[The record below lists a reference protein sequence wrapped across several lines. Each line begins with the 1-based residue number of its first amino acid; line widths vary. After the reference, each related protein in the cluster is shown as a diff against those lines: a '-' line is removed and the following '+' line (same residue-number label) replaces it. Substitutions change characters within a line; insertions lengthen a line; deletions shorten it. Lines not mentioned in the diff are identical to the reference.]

1 MPGSAVKLVSFVRPN
16 AADACVGLLSADGA
30 RVADLTA
37 IGLEDIYAALPRFSQ
52 LGRLATHLIQ
62 APGAVAYPV
71 GSVRLLAPVPYAR
84 FVREGR
90 LVPTTET
97 RMSGG
102 GERDEL
108 PQFGVS
114 HVAEREELVFADP
127 AEIAGPGA
135 HITCGPEE
143 ILGFGVVAVLR
154 MGGRD
159 INEREAAGHV
169 GGLTLFAEWHD
180 PATAAHRP
188 DAIVMG
194 PSLTPPNLF
203 AEADD
208 VVLIPPDGGVRHAGT
223 AGALTALSRLIALAS
238 SRYTLRAGDLFIYD
252 AGAAEVDIAP
262 GSHAE
267 LVVESPWAGS
277 LAHTAHRTD

>member
-1 MPGSAVKLVSFVRPN
+1 MPGTAVRLVSFVRPN
-16 AADACVGLLSADGA
+16 AADACVGLLSADGS

-37 IGLEDIYAALPRFSQ
+37 IGLEDIFAALPRFSQ
-52 LGRLATHLIQ
+52 LGRLSTHLVQ

-71 GSVRLLAPVPYAR
+71 GNVRLLAPVPYAR
-84 FVREGR
+84 YVREGR
-90 LVPTTET
+90 LVATSEPPAPNA
-97 RMSGG
+97 GG
-102 GERDEL
+102 RGEL
-108 PQFGVS
+108 PQFGES
-114 HVAEREELVFADP
+114 HAPDREALVFTDP

-135 HITCGPEE
+135 HLTCGPDE

-159 INEREAAGHV
+159 IHEREAADHI
-169 GGLTLFAEWHD
+169 GGVTLFAEWHD
-180 PATAAHRP
+180 PLTGAHRP

-194 PSLTPPNLF
+194 PSLTPPELF

-223 AGALTALSRLIALAS
+223 SGALGALARLIALAS
-238 SRYTLRAGDLFIYD
+238 ARYTLRAGDLFIFD
-252 AGAAEVDIAP
+252 AGAAEVDLVP

-277 LAHTAHRTD
+277 LAHTAHRSG

>member
-1 MPGSAVKLVSFVRPN
+1 MKLVSFVRPN
-16 AADACVGLLSADGA
+16 GAEACVGLLSADGS

-37 IGLEDIYAALPRFSQ
+37 LGLEDVYAALPRFSQ
-52 LGRLATHLIQ
+52 LGRLSTHLVQ

-84 FVREGR
+84 FVRESR
-90 LVPTTET
+90 LVVS
-97 RMSGG
+97 RGIDA
-102 GERDEL
+102 GEATPPGEL
-108 PQFGVS
+108 PQFS
-114 HVAEREELVFADP
+114 SSADRHDLVFADP

-135 HITCGPEE
+135 HLTCGPDD

-159 INEREAAGHV
+159 LNQREAGGHI

-180 PATAAHRP
+180 PLSGVHRP

-194 PSLTPPNLF
+194 PSLTPPELF

-208 VVLIPPDGGVRHAGT
+208 VVLIPPDGGVRHAGA
-223 AGALTALSRLIALAS
+223 AGALSALARLIALAS
-238 SRYTLRAGDLFIYD
+238 ARYTLRAGDLFVYD
-252 AGAAEVDIAP
+252 AGSSEVAIAP
-262 GSHAE
+262 GTHAE
-267 LVVESPWAGS
+267 LVVESPWAGA
-277 LAHTAHRTD
+277 LAHTAHRSG

>member
-1 MPGSAVKLVSFVRPN
+1 VRLVSFVRPN
-16 AADACVGLLSADGA
+16 GAEACVGLLSADGS

-52 LGRLATHLIQ
+52 LGRLSTHLVQ
-62 APGAVAYPV
+62 APGSVAYPV

-90 LVPTTET
+90 LVAS
-97 RMSGG
+97 RGIDSGEATPAG
-102 GERDEL
+102 EL
-108 PQFGVS
+108 PQFGTLGAV
-114 HVAEREELVFADP
+114 ERESLVFADP
-127 AEIAGPGA
+127 AEIPGPGA
-135 HITCGPEE
+135 HITCGPDD

-159 INEREAAGHV
+159 LNQREAAGHI

-180 PATAAHRP
+180 PLTGAHRP

-194 PSLTPPNLF
+194 PSLTPPELF

-223 AGALTALSRLIALAS
+223 AGALSALARLIALAS
-238 SRYTLRAGDLFIYD
+238 TRYTLRAGDLFVHD
-252 AGAAEVDIAP
+252 AGSSEVTIAP

-267 LVVESPWAGS
+267 LVVESPWAGA
-277 LAHTAHRTD
+277 LAHTAHRSG

>member
-1 MPGSAVKLVSFVRPN
+1 MRLVSFVRPN
-16 AADACVGLLSADGA
+16 GAEACVGLLSADGS

-52 LGRLATHLIQ
+52 LGRLSTHLVQ
-62 APGAVAYPV
+62 TSGAVAYPV

-90 LVPTTET
+90 LVASRGIEA
-97 RMSGG
+97 
-102 GERDEL
+102 GEATPAREL
-108 PQFGVS
+108 PQFDTLGAV
-114 HVAEREELVFADP
+114 ERESLVFADP
-127 AEIAGPGA
+127 AEIAGPGS
-135 HITCGPEE
+135 HISCGPDD

-159 INEREAAGHV
+159 LHEREAAGHI

-180 PATAAHRP
+180 PLSGAHRP

-194 PSLTPPNLF
+194 PSLTPPELF

-208 VVLIPPDGGVRHAGT
+208 VVLVPPDGGVRHAGT
-223 AGALTALSRLIALAS
+223 AGALSALARLIALAS
-238 SRYTLRAGDLFIYD
+238 ERYTLRAGDLFVFD
-252 AGAAEVDIAP
+252 AGASEVAIAP

-267 LVVESPWAGS
+267 LVVESPWAGA
-277 LAHTAHRTD
+277 LAHTAHRSG

>member
-16 AADACVGLLSADGA
+16 AVDACVGLLSADGS

-52 LGRLATHLIQ
+52 LARLSTHLTH

-71 GSVRLLAPVPYAR
+71 GNVRLLAPVPYAR

-90 LVPTTET
+90 LVAASDGAMPNDASD
-97 RMSGG
+97 R
-102 GERDEL
+102 EL
-108 PQFGVS
+108 PQFGMS
-114 HVAEREELVFADP
+114 HAVERETLAFADP

-135 HITCGPEE
+135 HLACGPDE

-159 INEREAAGHV
+159 IHEREAAGHI

-180 PATAAHRP
+180 PSTGAHRP
-188 DAIVMG
+188 DAIIMG
-194 PSLTPPNLF
+194 PSLTPPELF

-223 AGALTALSRLIALAS
+223 AGALTALARLIALAS
-238 SRYTLRAGDLFIYD
+238 TRYTLRAGDLFVFD
-252 AGAAEVDIAP
+252 AGAAEVEIPP

-277 LAHTAHRTD
+277 LAHTAHRSG

>member
-1 MPGSAVKLVSFVRPN
+1 VKLVSFVRPN
-16 AADACVGLLSADGA
+16 AVEACVGLLSADGA

-71 GSVRLLAPVPYAR
+71 GNVRLLAPVPYAR

-90 LVPTTET
+90 LVA
-97 RMSGG
+97 SANG
-102 GERDEL
+102 GEPNGTPHGEL
-108 PQFGVS
+108 PQFGVA
-114 HVAEREELVFADP
+114 HAVEREELVFADP
-127 AEIAGPGA
+127 AEIGGPGA
-135 HITCGPEE
+135 HITCGPDE
-143 ILGFGVVAVLR
+143 ILGFGVVGVLR

-159 INEREAAGHV
+159 INEREAAGHI

-180 PATAAHRP
+180 PLTGAHRP

-194 PSLTPPNLF
+194 PSLTPPELF

-223 AGALTALSRLIALAS
+223 AGALTALARLIALAS
-238 SRYTLRAGDLFIYD
+238 TRYTLRAGDLFVFD
-252 AGAAEVDIAP
+252 AGAAEVELAP
-262 GSHAE
+262 GTHAE

-277 LAHTAHRTD
+277 LAHTAHRSG

>member
-1 MPGSAVKLVSFVRPN
+1 MRLVSFVRPN
-16 AADACVGLLSADGA
+16 GADACVGLLSADGS

-52 LGRLATHLIQ
+52 LGRLSTHLTQ

-90 LVPTTET
+90 LVAT
-97 RMSGG
+97 RGIDTAESTPPG
-102 GERDEL
+102 EL
-108 PQFGVS
+108 PQYGAS
-114 HVAEREELVFADP
+114 STTERENLVFADP

-135 HITCGPEE
+135 HITCGPDD

-159 INEREAAGHV
+159 LNEREAAGHI
-169 GGLTLFAEWHD
+169 GGITLFAEWHD
-180 PATAAHRP
+180 PLTGVHRP
-188 DAIVMG
+188 DAMVMG
-194 PSLTPPNLF
+194 PSLTAPELF

-208 VVLIPPDGGVRHAGT
+208 VVLIPPDGGVRHAGV
-223 AGALTALSRLIALAS
+223 AGALTALARLIALAS
-238 SRYTLRAGDLFIYD
+238 MRYTLRAGDLFVYD
-252 AGAAEVDIAP
+252 AGASEVAIAP
-262 GSHAE
+262 GTHAE
-267 LVVESPWAGS
+267 LVVESPWAGA
-277 LAHTAHRTD
+277 LAHTAHRSD

>member
-1 MPGSAVKLVSFVRPN
+1 MSFVRPN
-16 AADACVGLLSADGA
+16 GAEACVGLLSADSS

-52 LGRLATHLIQ
+52 LGRLSTHLVQ
-62 APGAVAYPV
+62 APGSVAYPV

-90 LVPTTET
+90 LVAS
-97 RMSGG
+97 RGIDSGEATPPG
-102 GERDEL
+102 AL
-108 PQFGVS
+108 PQYGMSNFP
-114 HVAEREELVFADP
+114 EREHLVFADP

-135 HITCGPEE
+135 HLTCGPDD
-143 ILGFGVVAVLR
+143 ILGFGVAAVLR

-159 INEREAAGHV
+159 LHEREAAGYI

-180 PATAAHRP
+180 PLSGAHRP

-194 PSLTPPNLF
+194 PSLTPPELF

-208 VVLIPPDGGVRHAGT
+208 VVLIPPDGGARSAGT
-223 AGALTALSRLIALAS
+223 AGALSALARLIALAS
-238 SRYTLRAGDLFIYD
+238 TRYTLRAGDLFIHD
-252 AGAAEVDIAP
+252 AGSSEVAIAP

-267 LVVESPWAGS
+267 VVVESPWAGA
-277 LAHTAHRTD
+277 LAHTAHRSG

>member
-1 MPGSAVKLVSFVRPN
+1 MRLVSFVRPN
-16 AADACVGLLSADGA
+16 GAEACVGLLSADGS

-52 LGRLATHLIQ
+52 LGRLSTHLVQ

-90 LVPTTET
+90 LVASRGIDTGETTPA
-97 RMSGG
+97 
-102 GERDEL
+102 DE
-108 PQFGVS
+108 PQYGAS
-114 HVAEREELVFADP
+114 TAEREDLVFADP

-135 HITCGPEE
+135 HITCGADD

-159 INEREAAGHV
+159 LHQREAAGHI

-180 PATAAHRP
+180 PLTGAHRP

-194 PSLTPPNLF
+194 PSLTPPELF

-208 VVLIPPDGGVRHAGT
+208 VVLIPPDGGVRQAGT
-223 AGALTALSRLIALAS
+223 AGALSALARLIALAS
-238 SRYTLRAGDLFIYD
+238 MRYTLRAGDLFIYD
-252 AGAAEVDIAP
+252 AGSSEVAIAP

-267 LVVESPWAGS
+267 LVVESPWAGA
-277 LAHTAHRTD
+277 LAHTAHRSG

>member
-1 MPGSAVKLVSFVRPN
+1 MRLVSFVRPN
-16 AADACVGLLSADGA
+16 GAEACVGLLSADGS

-52 LGRLATHLIQ
+52 LGRLSTHLVQ

-90 LVPTTET
+90 LVASRGIDT
-97 RMSGG
+97 
-102 GERDEL
+102 GEATPPGEL
-108 PQFGVS
+108 PQYGAPSAF
-114 HVAEREELVFADP
+114 ERESLVFADP

-135 HITCGPEE
+135 HVTCGPDD

-159 INEREAAGHV
+159 LNEREAAGHI

-180 PATAAHRP
+180 PLSGVHRP

-194 PSLTPPNLF
+194 PSLTPPELF

-223 AGALTALSRLIALAS
+223 AGALSALARLIALAS
-238 SRYTLRAGDLFIYD
+238 TRYTLRAGDLFVHD
-252 AGAAEVDIAP
+252 AGASEVAIAP

-267 LVVESPWAGS
+267 LVVESPWAGA
-277 LAHTAHRTD
+277 LAHTAHRSG

>member
-1 MPGSAVKLVSFVRPN
+1 MPGGGVRLVSFVRPN
-16 AADACVGLLSADGA
+16 GAEACVGLLSADGS

-52 LGRLATHLIQ
+52 LGRLSAHLTH

-84 FVREGR
+84 LVREGR
-90 LVPTTET
+90 LVASRGFDT
-97 RMSGG
+97 
-102 GERDEL
+102 GEATPPGEL
-108 PQFGVS
+108 PQYGAS
-114 HVAEREELVFADP
+114 SAAERETLVFADP

-135 HITCGPEE
+135 HLTCGPDD

-159 INEREAAGHV
+159 LHEREAAAHI
-169 GGLTLFAEWHD
+169 GGVTLFAEWHD
-180 PATAAHRP
+180 PLTGAHRP

-194 PSLTPPNLF
+194 PSLTPPELF

-208 VVLIPPDGGVRHAGT
+208 VVLVPPDGGVRHAGI
-223 AGALTALSRLIALAS
+223 AGALTALARLIALAS
-238 SRYTLRAGDLFIYD
+238 ARYTLRAGDLFVFD
-252 AGAAEVDIAP
+252 AGASEVQIAL

-267 LVVESPWAGS
+267 LGIESPWAGA
-277 LAHTAHRTD
+277 LAHTAHRSG